1 MIADL
6 LEFLEEW
13 ELKNVFLDSSDLDK
27 AQKFMKELGAE
38 IDKISVDPPVE
49 KKQLIFYGGWDGE
62 VPLWRIAQGAF
73 DSGGDMYF
81 ISDTI
86 K

>member
-1 MIADL
+1 
-6 LEFLEEW
+6 
-13 ELKNVFLDSSDLDK
+13 
-27 AQKFMKELGAE
+27 MKELGAE